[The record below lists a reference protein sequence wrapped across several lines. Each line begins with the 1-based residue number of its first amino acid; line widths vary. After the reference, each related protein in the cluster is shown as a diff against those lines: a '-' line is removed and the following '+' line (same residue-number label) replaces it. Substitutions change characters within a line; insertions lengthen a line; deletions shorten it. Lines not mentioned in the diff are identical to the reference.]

1 MTSPNETVQASP
13 TAREPVTFLPP
24 EHWAQA
30 HADAVCPPRTSY
42 YNRAT
47 TPDRNLVRLTGMTW
61 LTPDVVYYLGG

>member
-1 MTSPNETVQASP
+1 MTSPDETVQASP

-42 YNRAT
+42 KRAT
-47 TPDRNLVRLTGMTW
+47 TPDRVLVPLTGI
-61 LTPDVVYYLGG
+61 LS